1 MIIETL
7 DDLVK
12 LNGFK
17 KIIRFLKSNGAF
29 YEFQKEFKPHFMSL
43 PSNDTIYDFF
53 SNVDHSFE
61 FSKSKKGSL
70 WWCDKIFNN
79 NKFNEI
85 SGDLIAI

>member
-1 MIIETL
+1 MLIETL

-43 PSNDTIYDFF
+43 QSNDTIYDFF
-53 SNVDHSFE
+53 SNANHSFE

-70 WWCDKIFNN
+70 WWCNKTFDDD
-79 NKFNEI
+79 KFNEI
-85 SGDLIAI
+85 SHDLMAI

>member
-1 MIIETL
+1 MLIETL

-85 SGDLIAI
+85 SHDLIAI

>member
-29 YEFQKEFKPHFMSL
+29 YLMIRYMTSFQTLTILLSLVNQKKEACGGVTKRSIIINSM
-43 PSNDTIYDFF
+43 
-53 SNVDHSFE
+53 
-61 FSKSKKGSL
+61 K
-70 WWCDKIFNN
+70 
-79 NKFNEI
+79 
-85 SGDLIAI
+85 

>member
-70 WWCDKIFNN
+70 WWCNKIFDNY
-79 NKFNEI
+79 KFNEI

>member
-29 YEFQKEFKPHFMSL
+29 YEFQKEFKPHFMIL
-43 PSNDTIYDFF
+43 NPSETICGFF
-53 SNVDHSFE
+53 SNVDHSFA
-61 FSKSKKGSL
+61 FMHSKKGSL
-70 WWCDKIFNN
+70 WWCNKIFDNY
-79 NKFNEI
+79 KFNEI
-85 SGDLIAI
+85 SHDLMAI

>member
-70 WWCDKIFNN
+70 WWCNKTSDNY
-79 NKFNEI
+79 KFNEI
-85 SGDLIAI
+85 SHDLMAI

>member
-70 WWCDKIFNN
+70 WWCNKTFDNY
-79 NKFNEI
+79 KFNEI
-85 SGDLIAI
+85 SHDLIAK

>member
-70 WWCDKIFNN
+70 WWCNKIFDNY
-79 NKFNEI
+79 KFNEI
-85 SGDLIAI
+85 SHDLIAI

>member
-1 MIIETL
+1 MLIETL

-53 SNVDHSFE
+53 ANSSHSFE
-61 FSKSKKGSL
+61 FHKSKKGSL

>member
-1 MIIETL
+1 MLIETL

-70 WWCDKIFNN
+70 WWCNKIFNN

>member
-17 KIIRFLKSNGAF
+17 KIIRFLKSNGVF

>member
-29 YEFQKEFKPHFMSL
+29 YGVRREFKADFMSL
-43 PSNDTIYDFF
+43 PSTGTICDFF
-53 SNVDHSFE
+53 ANSSHSFE
-61 FSKSKKGSL
+61 FHKSKKGRL
-70 WWCDKIFNN
+70 WWCNKIFDNY
-79 NKFNEI
+79 KFNEI
-85 SGDLIAI
+85 SHDLIAI